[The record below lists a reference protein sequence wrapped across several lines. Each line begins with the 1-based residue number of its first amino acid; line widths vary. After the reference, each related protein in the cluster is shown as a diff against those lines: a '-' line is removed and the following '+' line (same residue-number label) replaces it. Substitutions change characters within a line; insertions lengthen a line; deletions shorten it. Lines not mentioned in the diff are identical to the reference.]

1 MLPVFLGIATD
12 SDGCGALVVSSCT
25 CSLAG
30 TSSSGLSW
38 NRQATWSSP
47 STPFN
52 ELIYMMPQS
61 GHSYGSWLRDPGW
74 STLLHKFKTATTPAG
89 TASIEGSRWIAL
101 FFGGSIDMGPSRSQL
116 RYSLALQAVGT
127 LYQGR
132 GEAHADTG
140 TSIASYCLRI
150 GIPRGSNV
158 LLGGETAHNLP
169 SFWNFPE
176 VKEMIGLGHLKPVRF
191 DQSQMEHARRKPT
204 TILGNLPGLEQLDGL
219 RDSSR
224 RSDPLP
230 RGLQESMEASKD
242 WASWAPGL
250 VMALKEALRAHLH
263 QRDQCLAQRIHKLNV
278 EEWKQHVRA
287 HHHPYRR
294 VCRRCMELAGVDSP
308 HRRSHADSS
317 AHVLSMGLVGP
328 YSVGRDDG
336 R

>member
-1 MLPVFLGIATD
+1 
-12 SDGCGALVVSSCT
+12 
-25 CSLAG
+25 
-30 TSSSGLSW
+30 
-38 NRQATWSSP
+38 
-47 STPFN
+47 
-52 ELIYMMPQS
+52 
-61 GHSYGSWLRDPGW
+61 
-74 STLLHKFKTATTPAG
+74 
-89 TASIEGSRWIAL
+89 
-101 FFGGSIDMGPSRSQL
+101 
-116 RYSLALQAVGT
+116 
-127 LYQGR
+127 
-132 GEAHADTG
+132 
-140 TSIASYCLRI
+140 
-150 GIPRGSNV
+150 
-158 LLGGETAHNLP
+158 
-169 SFWNFPE
+169 
-176 VKEMIGLGHLKPVRF
+176 MIGLGHLKPVKF

>member
-1 MLPVFLGIATD
+1 
-12 SDGCGALVVSSCT
+12 
-25 CSLAG
+25 
-30 TSSSGLSW
+30 
-38 NRQATWSSP
+38 
-47 STPFN
+47 
-52 ELIYMMPQS
+52 
-61 GHSYGSWLRDPGW
+61 
-74 STLLHKFKTATTPAG
+74 
-89 TASIEGSRWIAL
+89 
-101 FFGGSIDMGPSRSQL
+101 MGPSQSQL

-140 TSIASYCLRI
+140 TSITSYCLRI

-158 LLGGETAHNLP
+158 LLGVETAHNLP

-176 VKEMIGLGHLKPVRF
+176 VKEMIGLGHLKLVRF

-278 EEWKQHVRA
+278 EEWKACQSPSSPLSKISKSVWLGWIA
-287 HHHPYRR
+287 HIGGRTLIARPMFFPWAWWAHIRLEGMM
-294 VCRRCMELAGVDSP
+294 VVDGRGSTSWWP
-308 HRRSHADSS
+308 PFPCQCWSVPTPRWRRRSTW
-317 AHVLSMGLVGP
+317 LMRKQRQL
-328 YSVGRDDG
+328 R
-336 R
+336 RM